1 MKKIIVFLALFFAIQ
16 SLFSQTEQTAFTL
29 TGHGLATTFST
40 DYQAIGLN
48 PANLDIASPYEG
60 KRMAMGLAEFG
71 ASVYSGMLTKD
82 EVRKN
87 LFGGDFKNLS
97 RQEKIDYAVQFS
109 QEPNAADIDVMVTGF
124 SLQTEKLGSFAF
136 SIRDKVDYY
145 SQLGPKVSDLLWLG
159 YTADYF
165 NQYVL
170 SSGDTID
177 AYPNISND
185 SLALIIQGI
194 NSINPSSISD
204 LVQGTNLRFSWVR
217 EFNFAYGKR
226 LFNSDNLQIYGG
238 IGLKY
243 LIGQGLLELYANN
256 GEVSAF
262 SALSPVFNIDYGD
275 LVENNPSSLSTDAK
289 SLTPV
294 GRGYGI
300 DLGTTVIIK
309 DKIFISAAVTD
320 IGQMRWDGN
329 VYGLNDITISDYANA
344 GLNSLDLYEQ
354 FAALSGGQGLVTW
367 KGEQSLTT
375 KLPAVMRLGG
385 GFKLNEKFKA
395 GLDIVNSFN
404 DAPGS
409 FDKAS
414 IAVGAQFSP
423 VSWVHFS
430 MGYLTGGN
438 YDMKIPAGITFTVGK
453 GAYECGLASRDII
466 TFFTEKQPT
475 VSAAGGF
482 MRFRF

>member
-1 MKKIIVFLALFFAIQ
+1 MKKITIATCLLLTVSRVFG
-16 SLFSQTEQTAFTL
+16 QTEQTAFTL

-48 PANLDIASPYEG
+48 PANLDIASPFEG

-87 LFGGDFKNLS
+87 LFGGDFKELS

-136 SIRDKVDYY
+136 SVRDKVDYY
-145 SQLGPKVSDLLWLG
+145 SQLGSKVSDLLWLG

-177 AYPNISND
+177 AYPNISDD

-194 NSINPSSISD
+194 NNINPSSITD
-204 LVQGTNLRFSWVR
+204 LVQGTNFRFSWVR

-226 LFNSDNLQIYGG
+226 IIHTENLQVFGG

-256 GEVSAF
+256 GQVSAF
-262 SALSPVFNIDYGD
+262 SALSPVFDIDYGD
-275 LVENNPSSLSTDAK
+275 LVENNPSALSNDAR

-294 GRGYGI
+294 GRGFGV
-300 DLGTTVIIK
+300 DLGTTIIIK
-309 DKIFISAAVTD
+309 DKIFLSAAVTD

-329 VYGLNDITISDYANA
+329 VYGLNDITISDYASS
-344 GLNSLDLYEQ
+344 GLNSLDFYEQ
-354 FAALSGGQGLVTW
+354 IAALSGGQGLVSW

-375 KLPAVMRLGG
+375 KLPSVIRLGG
-385 GFKLNEKFKA
+385 GFKLSEKFKA
-395 GLDIVNSFN
+395 GVDIVNSFN
-404 DAPGS
+404 ESPGS
-409 FDKAS
+409 FEKAS
-414 IAVGAQFSP
+414 IALGAQFSP
-423 VSWVHFS
+423 VRWVHLS

-438 YDMKIPAGITFTVGK
+438 YDTKIPAGVTFTIGK
-453 GAYECGLASRDII
+453 GAYECGIASRDII

-482 MRFRF
+482 LRFRF